1 MHSQTNICM
10 GQPWL
15 PVMKIEHGV
24 LKNKNQ
30 IYSDGVIHDEVKFG
44 TKYKNSQKLKLKI
57 LVISF
62 GFKLPPMTKL
72 QSDHS
77 NPKSRIVILPT
88 CS

>member
-1 MHSQTNICM
+1 M

-30 IYSDGVIHDEVKFG
+30 IYSDGVRNDEVKFG

-57 LVISF
+57 LVISS

-72 QSDHS
+72 QSDQ
-77 NPKSRIVILPT
+77 NPKLRIVIVPT

>member
-1 MHSQTNICM
+1 M

-44 TKYKNSQKLKLKI
+44 TKYKNSQKLELKI
-57 LVISF
+57 LVISS
-62 GFKLPPMTKL
+62 GIKLPPMTKL
-72 QSDHS
+72 QSDQ
-77 NPKSRIVILPT
+77 NPKLRTVIVPT